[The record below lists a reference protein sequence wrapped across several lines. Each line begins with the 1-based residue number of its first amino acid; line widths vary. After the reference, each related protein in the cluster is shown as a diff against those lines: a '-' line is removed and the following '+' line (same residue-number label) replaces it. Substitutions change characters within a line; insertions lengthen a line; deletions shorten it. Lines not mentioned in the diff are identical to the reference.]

1 MQAHDGALS
10 AIARRWFDALR
21 SCCDDVRELL
31 HDDHPT
37 ACVGQA
43 AFAYVSAFKAHVSV
57 GFYRGAELADPRK
70 LLEGSGKLMRHV
82 KLWPELDVDEVAL
95 QRLIT
100 TAYSDMRR
108 RLRAA

>member
-1 MQAHDGALS
+1 MQAHDGVLG

-21 SCCDDVRELL
+21 NCGRDVRELQ

-43 AFAYVSAFKAHVSV
+43 AFAYVNAFKAHVNV
-57 GFYRGAELADPRK
+57 GFYCGAELADPRG
-70 LLEGSGKLMRHV
+70 LLEGTGKLMRHV
-82 KLWPELDVDEVAL
+82 KLQPGGDVDVVAL